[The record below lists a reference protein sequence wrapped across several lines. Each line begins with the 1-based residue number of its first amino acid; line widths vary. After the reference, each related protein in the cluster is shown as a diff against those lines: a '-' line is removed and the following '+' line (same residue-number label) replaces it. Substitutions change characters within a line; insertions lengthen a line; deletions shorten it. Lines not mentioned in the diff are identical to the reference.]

1 MLGVD
6 EFSWMLM
13 GISWHF
19 MRHFHGKSQRFG
31 APSFPGGSRR
41 VAGPAGRSQREG
53 IDLYDEMK
61 KFYAWILSDFFSPAW
76 VSHFS
81 EMLVAGGF
89 FCPSEC
95 ETKWIVLRVNLQNT
109 ICLFNIAMEIHHA
122 INGKTHYFY
131 GHLYHGYV
139 K

>member
-1 MLGVD
+1 
-6 EFSWMLM
+6 M
-13 GISWHF
+13 GSPKGSGPRPF
-19 MRHFHGKSQRFG
+19 RAG
-31 APSFPGGSRR
+31 PGGWQ
-41 VAGPAGRSQREG
+41 VLLEDPKEKG

-109 ICLFNIAMEIHHA
+109 ICLFNIAMENHHA